1 MHASHPQLYN
11 LCMTRSRF
19 TSLLAEFLVYALL
32 SCMTLLSQYF
42 IYKDLS
48 PSFVGVLMA
57 LPSINALW
65 ANQLYFLIAFRMNLK
80 RVVLLSTTFGIVFLW
95 LLFFSRNPLS
105 IFAFCF
111 LLMFSQGGLVP
122 LLESSLV
129 EFASRCNLSY
139 GKIRLFGTLGYA
151 VTALFVGS
159 LVTKGFIMLFL
170 IYSVLFFLIGI
181 TVQKSELDIK
191 FQRRPSVRAID
202 RRFFALFLIVT
213 VSVGFNLFNTVFLP
227 ALVKSKGF
235 HLTSVGLSLSIMA
248 ISELPFL
255 LFADQIVNR
264 IGGLKLLFSAVFV
277 VGLRLVLA
285 SVVKSES
292 QLILI
297 QLLHGWT
304 YIVIYYTTLSLMREK
319 LSTHALQSTQI
330 AFWTSLQGI
339 GPLMGS
345 SVGGLTVEKLGVE
358 TSYLIFGIL
367 AMSLVSFGWYF
378 KKMFSGMGGRK
389 WKSS

>member
-1 MHASHPQLYN
+1 
-11 LCMTRSRF
+11 
-19 TSLLAEFLVYALL
+19 
-32 SCMTLLSQYF
+32 
-42 IYKDLS
+42 
-48 PSFVGVLMA
+48 MA

-65 ANQLYFLIAFRMNLK
+65 ANQFYFLIAYRMNLK
-80 RVVLLSTTFGIVFLW
+80 RVVLFSTAFGIVFLW
-95 LLFFSRNPLS
+95 LLFVSRNPLS
-105 IFAFCF
+105 IFVFCF

-129 EFASRCNLSY
+129 EFASRSNLSY

-151 VTALFVGS
+151 VTALFVGG
-159 LVTKGFIMLFL
+159 LVTKGFVMLFL
-170 IYSVLFFLIGI
+170 IYSVLFFLIGLA
-181 TVQKSELDIK
+181 VQKSELDIK
-191 FQRRPSVRAID
+191 FQRRPSVRGID
-202 RRFFALFLIVT
+202 KRFFALFLIVT

-235 HLTSVGLSLSIMA
+235 HVTSVGLSLSIMA

-255 LFADQIVNR
+255 LFADHIVKR
-264 IGGLKLLFSAVFV
+264 MGRLKLLFSAVFV

-285 SVVKSES
+285 SIVKSES
-292 QLILI
+292 QLISI

-319 LSTHALQSTQI
+319 LSTHTLQSTQI

-345 SVGGLTVEKLGVE
+345 SAGGLVVERLGVE

-378 KKMFSGMGGRK
+378 KRMFSEMGGQR
-389 WKSS
+389 WKSSQES